1 VETISC
7 IFCGEGDSRALIQ
20 ENGFTGRKCA
30 RCGLIYISPR
40 PSPEEIA
47 NLYGHDEANVSAEA
61 QIAAEPY
68 KRLQARNTLRIL
80 RKFVSGGKLLEIGP
94 GAGYFM
100 DEARIA
106 GFSPYGIELNHLQAD
121 SIRDKLSL
129 PCESRSISDAF
140 LGEQFDVIYH
150 CDVIS
155 HLSDPIAEFRAMRQR
170 LTENGVLIFETGNM
184 GDVRADRLQ
193 QIRLFQYP
201 DHLFFFSTR
210 NIESLLQLA
219 NFHMLGIARHSIVPE
234 MWMNKALSGLRG
246 DGTSANAHAN
256 GNGAKKRPTSAAAAQ
271 LRFSIR
277 YRLGGLTPIQDHHQ
291 TIVVVAKGS

>member
-1 VETISC
+1 METIAC

-61 QIAAEPY
+61 QVAAEPY

-80 RKFVSGGKLLEIGP
+80 RKFVSGGKLLELGP

-121 SIRDKLSL
+121 SIRGKLSL
-129 PCESRSISDAF
+129 PCESRSIADAF
-140 LGEQFDVIYH
+140 PGERFDVIYH

-155 HLSDPIAEFRAMRQR
+155 HLSDPIAEFKAMRER

-184 GDVRADRLQ
+184 GDVRADRLK
-193 QIRLFQYP
+193 QILLFQYP

-219 NFHMLGIARHSIVPE
+219 NFHMLGVARHSIVPE
-234 MWMNKALSGLRG
+234 MWMNKVLSSLRG
-246 DGTSANAHAN
+246 EKISANRSAN
-256 GNGAKKRPTSAAAAQ
+256 GNGTKGRPTSAAAAQ
-271 LRFSIR
+271 VRFSIR
-277 YRLGGLTPIQDHHQ
+277 YRLGALMPIQDHHQ
-291 TIVVVAKGS
+291 TMVVVAKGS

>member
-1 VETISC
+1 METIAC
-7 IFCGEGDSRALIQ
+7 IFCGEGDSSALIQ

-61 QIAAEPY
+61 QVAAEPY

-106 GFSPYGIELNHLQAD
+106 GFSPYGIELNQLQAD
-121 SIRDKLSL
+121 SIREKLSL
-129 PCESRSISDAF
+129 PCESRSIADAF
-140 LGEQFDVIYH
+140 PGEQFDVIYH

-155 HLSDPIAEFRAMRQR
+155 HLSDPIAEFKAMRAR
-170 LTENGVLIFETGNM
+170 LTEGGVLIFETGNM
-184 GDVRADRLQ
+184 GDVRTDRLQ

-210 NIESLLQLA
+210 NIESLLQLT
-219 NFHMLGIARHSIVPE
+219 NFRMLGIERHSIVPE

-246 DGTSANAHAN
+246 KTTAAGQPVN
-256 GNGAKKRPTSAAAAQ
+256 GNGTKGRPTSVAAAQ
-271 LRFSIR
+271 LRFSVR
-277 YRLGGLTPIQDHHQ
+277 YRLGTLTAIKDHHQ
-291 TIVVVAKGS
+291 TMVVVARGS